1 MEEIIALFAAC
12 LGGIV
17 PTFIFVL
24 LAYVMDRYERE
35 PLWLASLVFLWGAIP
50 AIILSLI
57 AELGAD
63 IPLSVAIQEGV
74 MLDLVSGA
82 VVAPI
87 VEEIA
92 KAIPLF
98 GIYYFFRKEFDGLM
112 DGLLYGSL
120 VGFGFSMTENI
131 LYFIGAYAEG
141 GFTDMVVLI
150 FLRSFVFGLNH
161 ALFTSAIGVG
171 LGFARYSRN
180 GLVRTIAPIIGLL
193 GAIFLHA
200 VHNFFVSVPNEGL
213 LCLVSL
219 FADYTGIIFWLV
231 LVFFALRQ
239 ERQWITEELRGEVES
254 GLLPA
259 EHAKAAASYRD
270 RMQDRARIA
279 RERGSKHSRA
289 LERLHFIAS
298 DLAFKKRQLAI
309 HGEERGNSAEV
320 ARLRGEVTRLLTEI

>member
-1 MEEIIALFAAC
+1 MPELVALTAAC

-17 PTFIFVL
+17 PTLVFVFM
-24 LAYVMDRYERE
+24 AYAMDRYERE
-35 PLWLASLVFLWGAIP
+35 PLWLASMVFLWGAIP
-50 AIILSLI
+50 AIIISLI
-57 AELGAD
+57 IELGAD
-63 IPLSVAIQEGV
+63 IPLSVAFEAGT
-74 MLDLVSGA
+74 LDLVSGA
-82 VVAPI
+82 VVAPV
-87 VEEIA
+87 VEEVA

-98 GIYYFFRKEFDGLM
+98 AIFYFFRKEFDGLM

-141 GFTDMVVLI
+141 GFADMAVLI

-161 ALFTSAIGVG
+161 ALFTSALGVG

-180 GLVRTIAPIIGLL
+180 GVVRTIAPVLGLG
-193 GAIFLHA
+193 GAILLHA
-200 VHNFFVSVPNEGL
+200 IHNFFVSVPNEGL

-219 FADYTGIIFWLV
+219 LADYTGIIFWLI

-239 ERQWITEELRGEVES
+239 ERTWISEELRGEVES

-259 EHAKAAASYRD
+259 EHAKAAASYSD
-270 RMQDRARIA
+270 RMRDRARIA

-289 LERLHFIAS
+289 LEKLHFIAS

-309 HGEERGNSAEV
+309 HGEERGNTAEV
-320 ARLRGEVTRLLTEI
+320 IRLRGEVTRLLTEI

>member
-1 MEEIIALFAAC
+1 MTELVALTAAC

-17 PTFIFVL
+17 PTLVFVFI
-24 LAYVMDRYERE
+24 AYAMDRYERE
-35 PLWLASLVFLWGAIP
+35 PLWLASMVFLWGAIP
-50 AIILSLI
+50 AIIISLI
-57 AELGAD
+57 IELGVD
-63 IPLSVAIQEGV
+63 IPLSVAFEAGT
-74 MLDLVSGA
+74 LDLVSGA
-82 VVAPI
+82 VVAPV

-98 GIYYFFRKEFDGLM
+98 VIFYWFRKEFDGLM

-131 LYFIGAYAEG
+131 LYFLGAYAEG
-141 GFTDMVVLI
+141 GFTDMAVLI

-161 ALFTSAIGVG
+161 ALFTSALGVG

-180 GLVRTIAPIIGLL
+180 GLVRTVAPILGLG
-193 GAIFLHA
+193 GAILLHA
-200 VHNFFVSVPNEGL
+200 IHNFFVSVPNEGL

-219 FADYTGIIFWLV
+219 LADYTGIIFWLI

-239 ERQWITEELRGEVES
+239 ERKWITDELRGEVES

-259 EHAKAAASYRD
+259 EHAKAAASYSD
-270 RMQDRARIA
+270 RMRDRARIA

-289 LERLHFIAS
+289 LEKLHFIAS

-309 HGEERGNSAEV
+309 HGEESGNTAEV
-320 ARLRGEVTRLLTEI
+320 TRLRGEVTRLLTEI

>member
-1 MEEIIALFAAC
+1 MTEITALFAAC

-17 PTFIFVL
+17 PTFIFVFI
-24 LAYVMDRYERE
+24 AYIMDRYERE

-57 AELGAD
+57 IELGAD
-63 IPLSVAIQEGV
+63 IPLSIALEGNV
-74 MLDLVSGA
+74 LQDIVSGA

-87 VEEIA
+87 VEEVA

-98 GIYYFFRKEFDGLM
+98 AIFYLFRKEFDGLM

-131 LYFIGAYAEG
+131 LYFLGAYAEG
-141 GFTDMVVLI
+141 GFGDMVTLI

-161 ALFTSAIGVG
+161 ALFTSALGVG

-180 GLVRTIAPIIGLL
+180 GMVRVVAPILGLG
-193 GAIFLHA
+193 GAILLHA
-200 VHNFFVSVPNEGL
+200 IHNFFVSVPNEGL
-213 LCLVSL
+213 LCFVSL
-219 FADYTGIIFWLV
+219 LADYTGIIFWLI

-239 ERQWITEELRGEVES
+239 ERKWITEELRGEVES

-309 HGEERGNSAEV
+309 HGEESGNSAEV
-320 ARLRGEVTRLLTEI
+320 TRLRGEVTRLLTEI

>member
-1 MEEIIALFAAC
+1 MEELVALTAAC

-17 PTFIFVL
+17 PTLVFVFI
-24 LAYVMDRYERE
+24 AYAMDRYERE
-35 PLWLASLVFLWGAIP
+35 PLWLASMVFLWGAIP

-57 AELGAD
+57 VELGAD
-63 IPLSVAIQEGV
+63 IPLSVAFEEGL
-74 MLDLVSGA
+74 LDLVSGA
-82 VVAPI
+82 VVAPV
-87 VEEIA
+87 VEEVA

-98 GIYYFFRKEFDGLM
+98 AIFYLFRKEFDGLM

-141 GFTDMVVLI
+141 GFADMAVLI

-161 ALFTSAIGVG
+161 ALFTSALGVG

-180 GLVRTIAPIIGLL
+180 GVVRTVAPILGLG
-193 GAIFLHA
+193 GAILLHA
-200 VHNFFVSVPNEGL
+200 IHNFFVSVPNEGL

-219 FADYTGIIFWLV
+219 LADYTGIIFWLI

-239 ERQWITEELRGEVES
+239 ERKWIAEELRGEVES

-259 EHAKAAASYRD
+259 EHAKAAASYSD
-270 RMQDRARIA
+270 RMRDRARIA

-289 LERLHFIAS
+289 LEKLHFIAS

-309 HGEERGNSAEV
+309 HGEESGNTAEV
-320 ARLRGEVTRLLTEI
+320 TRLRGEVTRLLTEI

>member
-1 MEEIIALFAAC
+1 MEELVALTAAC

-17 PTFIFVL
+17 PTFVFVFI
-24 LAYVMDRYERE
+24 AYAMDRYERE
-35 PLWLASLVFLWGAIP
+35 PLWLASMVFLWGAIP
-50 AIILSLI
+50 AIIISLI
-57 AELGAD
+57 IELGVD
-63 IPLSVAIQEGV
+63 IPLSAALEEGA
-74 MLDLVSGA
+74 LDLVSGA

-98 GIYYFFRKEFDGLM
+98 AIFFLFRKEFDGLM

-131 LYFIGAYAEG
+131 LYFLGAYSEG
-141 GFTDMVVLI
+141 GFGDMVTLI
-150 FLRSFVFGLNH
+150 FLRSFIFGLNH

-180 GLVRTIAPIIGLL
+180 GLVRTVAPIIGLG

-200 VHNFFVSVPNEGL
+200 GHNFFVSVPNESL
-213 LCLVSL
+213 LCFVSL
-219 FADYTGIIFWLV
+219 LADYTGIIFWLI

-259 EHAKAAASYRD
+259 EHAKAAASYSD
-270 RMQDRARIA
+270 RMRDRARIT
-279 RERGSKHSRA
+279 RERGSKQSRA
-289 LERLHFIAS
+289 LEKLHFIAS

-309 HGEERGNSAEV
+309 HGEESGNTAEV
-320 ARLRGEVTRLLTEI
+320 IRLRGEVARLLTEI